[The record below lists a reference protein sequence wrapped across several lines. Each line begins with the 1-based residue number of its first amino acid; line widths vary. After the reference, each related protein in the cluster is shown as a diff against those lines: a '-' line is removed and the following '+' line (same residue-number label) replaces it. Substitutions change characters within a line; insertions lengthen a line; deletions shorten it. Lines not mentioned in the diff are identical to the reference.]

1 MTRALS
7 HDFLVD
13 RKDLRR
19 TQLTPAP
26 DPLETTF
33 RPGYLLLKVDSFALT
48 ANNITYA
55 VFGDAMQYWN
65 FFPAPAGWGRV
76 PVWGYA
82 TVVQSAVNGIENGER
97 LFGYLPM
104 STHLMVK
111 PERVTPAGFMDAS
124 EHRRPLPSPYQLY
137 RRLAH
142 DPGHEP
148 GHEDARALLYPLFIT
163 SFMIEDF
170 LADNDLFGARR
181 VVIASASSKTA
192 LGLAWLL
199 QQRHGEN
206 AEVVGLTSPGNVG
219 FCESVGYYSRVL
231 SYDKLESL
239 TAVAPTVYVDMAGDG
254 KLLARVHQHFDT
266 ALKHSCIVG
275 ATHWEARATQHQMPG
290 PKPQFFFAPTQIK
303 KRTQDWGPG
312 GVDQHYAE
320 SWKRFLPSTARWLK
334 LRHDHGPE
342 AVQRAYLEILE
353 GKSRP
358 ELGLILSWS

>member
-19 TQLTPAP
+19 TQLAPAP

-33 RPGYLLLKVDSFALT
+33 RPGHLMLKVESFALT

-65 FFPAPAGWGRV
+65 FFPAPTGWGRV

-104 STHLMVK
+104 SSHLMVK
-111 PERVTPAGFMDAS
+111 PERVTPADFMDAS

-137 RRLAH
+137 RRLAG

-170 LADNDLFGARR
+170 LDDNDVFGARR

-192 LGLAWLL
+192 LGLAHLL
-199 QQRHGEN
+199 QQRHGKKC
-206 AEVVGLTSPGNVG
+206 EVIGLTSPGNVA
-219 FCESVGYYSRVL
+219 FCESLGYYSRVL
-231 SYDKLESL
+231 PYDGLETMEKS
-239 TAVAPTVYVDMAGDG
+239 TPTVYVDMAGDG
-254 KLLARVHQHFDT
+254 KLLARVHQHFENQ
-266 ALKHSCIVG
+266 LKHSCIVG
-275 ATHWEARATQHQMPG
+275 ATHWEERATQHQMPG

-303 KRTQDWGPG
+303 KRTVDWGPG
-312 GVDQHYAE
+312 GVDSHYAE
-320 SWKRFLPSTARWLK
+320 AWKAFLLTTVPWLK
-334 LRHDHGPE
+334 IQQRRGPAE
-342 AVQRAYLEILE
+342 VQKAYLEVLE

-358 ELGLILSWS
+358 ELGLILSWA